1 MNVLAAICLAAAASA
16 ALPAPPLPYPADF
29 APAVAAV
36 QNGDQKQKRFVAYD
50 ARGRGIAAIV
60 GKKDA
65 EWFQV
70 APAGVDIPEGAAFEP
85 SGDQHL
91 ILSGGG
97 MEKLLGNL
105 SFTAAACASLEAA
118 EAVKL
123 LLGIGEHTGGRLIEA
138 DLLTM
143 RFDEVELA

>member
-1 MNVLAAICLAAAASA
+1 MNALAAICLAAVAGVV
-16 ALPAPPLPYPADF
+16 LPAPPLPYPADF

-65 EWFQV
+65 EWFHV
-70 APAGVDIPEGAAFEP
+70 APAGMDIPEGATFEP

-97 MEKLLGNL
+97 ME
-105 SFTAAACASLEAA
+105 
-118 EAVKL
+118 
-123 LLGIGEHTGGRLIEA
+123 
-138 DLLTM
+138 
-143 RFDEVELA
+143 